1 MKKNK
6 IIVKAPWQ
14 PIDTFKDGT
23 LGVVSDGYHKS
34 TEDIEVV
41 KYELDIPVWA
51 NFWMPL
57 PGVPTTPEDIGPEL
71 ELEHLLA
78 FGWIGNDPHR

>member
-1 MKKNK
+1 M
-6 IIVKAPWQ
+6 KAPWQ

-23 LGVVSDGYHKS
+23 LGVVSNGDLGSGYA
-34 TEDIEVV
+34 TDFVVVV

-57 PGVPTTPEDIGPEL
+57 PGVPSPKKDRS
-71 ELEHLLA
+71 
-78 FGWIGNDPHR
+78 HRRWPDRE